1 LELNQLKNF
10 MKNLFV
16 LFSIL
21 FMLGACQSDPTSSL
35 TPLSLLPHGIPITIM
50 APDSA
55 KVRTMDLLVQK
66 DITVKGEDGYDLQ
79 IFASDAT
86 STDVSKIASELKG
99 EVKNNPYFSKII
111 DETDP
116 NGFIYETKLDSMSTS
131 YGFQLVRVMGDRE
144 YIFQNA
150 LVGTFSEEEI
160 RTMYQAVK
168 EKKK

>member
-1 LELNQLKNF
+1 
-10 MKNLFV
+10 MKNLCVVLCV
-16 LFSIL
+16 LFLLS
-21 FMLGACQSDPTSSL
+21 ACQSDPTSHL
-35 TPLSLLPHGIPITIM
+35 KPLSLLPHGIPITIM

-66 DITVKGEDGYDLQ
+66 DITVRGKDGYDLQ

-86 STDVSKIASELKG
+86 SSDVSKIASELKG
-99 EVKNNPYFSKII
+99 EVKNNPYFSKIV
-111 DETDP
+111 DESEA
-116 NGFIYETKLDSMSTS
+116 NGFIYETKLDSTITS

-150 LVGTFSEEEI
+150 LVGTFSEADI

>member
-1 LELNQLKNF
+1 
-10 MKNLFV
+10 MKNLSI

-21 FMLGACQSDPTSSL
+21 LFLGACQSDPTSSL
-35 TPLSLLPHGIPITIM
+35 TPLNLLQHGIPITIM

-66 DITVKGEDGYDLQ
+66 DITVKGENGYDLQ

-86 STDVSKIASELKG
+86 STDVTKIASELKG

-111 DETDP
+111 EESDD
-116 NGFIYETKLDSMSTS
+116 NGFIYETKLDSTVTS
-131 YGFQLVRVMGDRE
+131 YGFQLVRLMGDRE

-150 LVGTFSEEEI
+150 LVGTFSEGEI
-160 RTMYQAVK
+160 RTMYNAVK
-168 EKKK
+168 AKK

>member
-1 LELNQLKNF
+1 
-10 MKNLFV
+10 MKNLFIALGV
-16 LFSIL
+16 L
-21 FMLGACQSDPTSSL
+21 FMLGGCQSESASSL
-35 TPLSLLPHGIPITIM
+35 KPLSLLPHGIPITIL

-55 KVRTMDLLVQK
+55 KIRTMDLLVQK
-66 DITVKGEDGYDLQ
+66 DITVRGEDGYDLQ

-111 DETDP
+111 DESDP
-116 NGFIYETKLDSMSTS
+116 NGFIYETKLDSTTIS

-150 LVGTFSEEEI
+150 LVGTFSQDEI
-160 RTMYQAVK
+160 NTMYQAVK
-168 EKKK
+168 DKKK

>member
-1 LELNQLKNF
+1 MKNF
-10 MKNLFV
+10 CVVLSFLF
-16 LFSIL
+16 L
-21 FMLGACQSDPTSSL
+21 LGSCQSDPTSSL
-35 TPLSLLPHGIPITIM
+35 SPLSLLPHGIPITIM

-55 KVRTMDLLVQK
+55 KVKTMDLLVQK
-66 DITVKGEDGYDLQ
+66 DITVKGENGYDLQ

-111 DETDP
+111 DETDS
-116 NGFIYETKLDSMSTS
+116 NGFIYETKLDSTNIS

-150 LVGTFSEEEI
+150 LMGTFSEAEI
-160 RTMYQAVK
+160 RTMYHAVK
-168 EKKK
+168 EKK

>member
-1 LELNQLKNF
+1 
-10 MKNLFV
+10 MKNLSVV
-16 LFSIL
+16 LSLL
-21 FMLGACQSDPTSSL
+21 FMLGACQSDPTSNL
-35 TPLSLLPHGIPITIM
+35 AELSLLPHGIPITIM

-99 EVKNNPYFSKII
+99 EVKNNPYFSKIV
-111 DETDP
+111 DETDG
-116 NGFIYETKLDSMSTS
+116 NGFIYETKIDSTITS

-160 RTMYQAVK
+160 RTMYQAVS
-168 EKKK
+168 ENKK

>member
-1 LELNQLKNF
+1 
-10 MKNLFV
+10 MKNLSIV
-16 LFSIL
+16 LCFL
-21 FMLGACQSDPTSSL
+21 VLMGACKSDPTSNL

-66 DITVKGEDGYDLQ
+66 DITVRGEDGYDLQ

-86 STDVSKIASELKG
+86 STDVAKITSELKG
-99 EVKNNPYFSKII
+99 EVKNNPYFSKIVE
-111 DETDP
+111 ETDV
-116 NGFIYETKLDSMSTS
+116 NGFIYETKLDSTITS

-150 LVGTFSEEEI
+150 LVGTFSKEEI
-160 RTMYQAVK
+160 QTMYHAVK

>member
-1 LELNQLKNF
+1 
-10 MKNLFV
+10 MKNLCIVFCV
-16 LFSIL
+16 LL
-21 FMLGACQSDPTSSL
+21 LMGACKSDPTSNL
-35 TPLSLLPHGIPITIM
+35 KPLSLLPHGIPITIM

-66 DITVKGEDGYDLQ
+66 DITVRAEDGYDLQ

-86 STDVSKIASELKG
+86 STDVTKIASELKG
-99 EVKNNPYFSKII
+99 EVKNNPYFSKIV
-111 DETDP
+111 DESEP
-116 NGFIYETKLDSMSTS
+116 NGFIYETKLDSTITS

-150 LVGTFSEEEI
+150 LVGTFSEAEI

-168 EKKK
+168 EKKN

>member
-1 LELNQLKNF
+1 MKNQLVV
-10 MKNLFV
+10 LCV
-16 LFSIL
+16 LFL
-21 FMLGACQSDPTSSL
+21 LGACQSDPTSNL
-35 TPLSLLPHGIPITIM
+35 KPLNLLEHGIPITIL

-55 KVRTMDLLVQK
+55 KIRTMDLLVQK

-99 EVKNNPYFSKII
+99 EVKNNPYFSKIV
-111 DETDP
+111 DESDP
-116 NGFIYETKLDSMSTS
+116 NGFIYETKLDEKTIS

-150 LVGTFSEEEI
+150 LIGTFSQEEI
-160 RTMYQAVK
+160 QIMYQAVK
-168 EKKK
+168 NKKK

>member
-1 LELNQLKNF
+1 
-10 MKNLFV
+10 MKNLCIVFCV
-16 LFSIL
+16 LFL
-21 FMLGACQSDPTSSL
+21 LGACQSDPTSNL
-35 TPLSLLPHGIPITIM
+35 KPLSLLPHGIPITIM

-66 DITVKGEDGYDLQ
+66 DITVRGEDGYDLQ

-86 STDVSKIASELKG
+86 STDMAKIASELKG
-99 EVKNNPYFSKII
+99 EVKNNPYFTKIV
-111 DETDP
+111 DESDP
-116 NGFIYETKLDSMSTS
+116 NGFIYETKLDSTS
-131 YGFQLVRVMGDRE
+131 DQLWISVGTHVMGDRE

-150 LVGTFSEEEI
+150 LVGTFSEAEI

>member
-1 LELNQLKNF
+1 
-10 MKNLFV
+10 MKNLCIVFSV
-16 LFSIL
+16 LFL
-21 FMLGACQSDPTSSL
+21 LGACQSDPTSNL
-35 TPLSLLPHGIPITIM
+35 EPLSLLPHGIPITIM

-55 KVRTMDLLVQK
+55 KVRTMNLLVQK
-66 DITVKGEDGYDLQ
+66 DITVRGEDGYDLQ

-86 STDVSKIASELKG
+86 STDLTKIASELKG
-99 EVKNNPYFSKII
+99 EVKNNPYFTKIV
-111 DETDP
+111 DESDS
-116 NGFIYETKLDSMSTS
+116 NGFIYETKLDSTSTS

-150 LVGTFSEEEI
+150 LVGTFSEAEI